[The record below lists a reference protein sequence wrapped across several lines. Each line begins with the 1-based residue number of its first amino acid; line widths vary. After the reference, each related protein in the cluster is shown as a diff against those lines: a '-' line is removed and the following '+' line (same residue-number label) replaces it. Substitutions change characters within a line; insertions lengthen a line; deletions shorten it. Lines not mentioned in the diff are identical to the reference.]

1 MEDMERLEGRLRGKD
16 REIVELEMEIE
27 RLKKDRGNVVIER
40 IIKEQPPPPP
50 EVIIQKEPVEKIVYA
65 DPTGELVRLRSDLL
79 HLTRENNVLQ
89 DELNYLRV
97 RGREQE
103 IVGDRTISLLAHQN

>member
-50 EVIIQKEPVEKIVYA
+50 EVII
-65 DPTGELVRLRSDLL
+65 
-79 HLTRENNVLQ
+79 
-89 DELNYLRV
+89 
-97 RGREQE
+97 
-103 IVGDRTISLLAHQN
+103 